1 MVGCQYFLDI
11 PGAILGIPR
20 KRGISKAKMFQQKLN
35 YETKLEFPEEKEE
48 GGKETQKKPSMEG
61 EWIYILEQHN
71 SKKFMAT
78 EGKPSVFTVATL
90 ICFPPQSPCYIFLN
104 FSSVRGFKRLD
115 G

>member
-20 KRGISKAKMFQQKLN
+20 KRGISNAKMFQQKLN

-48 GGKETQKKPSMEG
+48 GGNETKKKPSMEG

-90 ICFPPQSPCYIFLN
+90 
-104 FSSVRGFKRLD
+104 G
-115 G
+115 